1 MKIVHIANFYGP
13 NSGGIKTTLHA
24 LGKGYLRLGHEFIYI
39 VPGTSSY
46 QEQTPFGLKISVPGF
61 VLPGTGGYQ
70 IIKSN
75 RHLRTLIADL
85 QPDFLEVSDR
95 FTLMSLGKW
104 ARERK
109 IPTTVFSHE
118 TLAGLAGRF
127 LPLPHKMRTAL
138 VRWHNRKLSRSFDQ
152 VVTTTDFAAQEFHE
166 IGAPN
171 IYKISLGVDLEIFNP
186 NKRSESMRRTLLHG
200 NSVLLVHCGRL
211 SREKDP
217 ARSIE
222 TLIELRRQGVDA
234 RLIIIGMGPMW
245 KELRALAEGHPVEML
260 GYITDRNRIAEIIAC
275 ADVSFAPGPF
285 ETFCLSALE
294 SLACGTPVV
303 ASESSAVKEMLY
315 VKDLI
320 PAGAIAA
327 DNFECYASATKML
340 LGISSIRTAAR
351 IAAEKLPWTNS
362 INLMRELHGLSEI
375 GKNAPHAIVRSKNR
389 AA

>member
-24 LGKGYLRLGHEFIYI
+24 LGKGYLHLGHEFTYI
-39 VPGTSSY
+39 VPGTSAY
-46 QEQTPFGLKISVPGF
+46 KEQTPFGLKISVPGYA
-61 VLPGTGGYQ
+61 LPGTGGYQ

-75 RHLRTLIADL
+75 RKLRSLIAEL

-109 IPTTVFSHE
+109 LPTTVFSHE

-127 LPLPHKMRTAL
+127 LPLPQRMRTAL
-138 VRWHNRKLSRSFDQ
+138 VRWHNKKLSQSFDQ
-152 VVTTTDFAAQEFHE
+152 VVTTTDFAAQEFHD

-171 IYKISLGVDLEIFNP
+171 IYKIALGVDLAIFNP
-186 NKRSESMRRTLLHG
+186 NKRSQELRTELLKGH
-200 NSVLLVHCGRL
+200 STLLVHCGRL

-217 ARSIE
+217 ARSIQ
-222 TLIELRRQGVDA
+222 TLIELRRRGIDA

-245 KELRALAEGHPVEML
+245 KELRSLADGHPVEML
-260 GYITDRNRIAEIIAC
+260 GYIADRNRIAEIIAC
-275 ADVSFAPGPF
+275 ADISFAPGPF

-303 ASESSAVKEMLY
+303 ASESSAVKEMLNL
-315 VKDLI
+315 KDLV

-327 DNFECYASATKML
+327 DNFECFASATQHL
-340 LGISSIRTAAR
+340 LGSSAVRGAAR
-351 IAAEKLPWTNS
+351 TAAEKLPWTNS
-362 INLMRELHGLSEI
+362 INLMRELHGLNEI
-375 GKNAPHAIVRSKNR
+375 GKNAPHAIVRGKNR

>member
-1 MKIVHIANFYGP
+1 VKILHIANFYGP

-24 LGKGYLRLGHEFIYI
+24 LGKGYIRLGHEFTYI
-39 VPGTSSY
+39 VPGTSYY
-46 QEQTPFGLKISVPGF
+46 QEQTPFGLKISVPGIA
-61 VLPGTGGYQ
+61 LPGTGGYQ
-70 IIKSN
+70 VIKSN
-75 RHLRTLIADL
+75 RQLRDLITDL

-104 ARERK
+104 ARARK

-127 LPLPHKMRTAL
+127 LPLPQVLRGAF

-152 VVTTTDFAAQEFHE
+152 IVTTTDFAAQEFHD
-166 IGAPN
+166 IGVQN
-171 IYKISLGVDLEIFNP
+171 IYKIALGVDLEIFHP
-186 NKRSESMRRTLLHG
+186 NKRNEVTRQTLLNG
-200 NSVLLVHCGRL
+200 SSILLVHCGRL

-217 ARSIE
+217 GRSIQ

-245 KELRALAEGHPVEML
+245 KELRSLAHGHPVEML
-260 GYITDRNRIAEIIAC
+260 GYIADRHRIAEIIAC
-275 ADVSFAPGPF
+275 ADLSFAPGPF

-303 ASESSAVKEMLY
+303 ASESSAVKEMLH
-315 VKDLI
+315 VKDLV

-327 DNFECYASATKML
+327 DNFECFASAAKLL
-340 LGISSIRTAAR
+340 LGNSSIRTAAR
-351 IAAEKLPWTNS
+351 AAAEKLPWTNS
-362 INLMRELHGLSEI
+362 INLMRELHGLTEL
-375 GKNAPHAIVRSKNR
+375 GKNAPHATVRSKNR